1 MSAATASTRLTV
13 PDLVSPH
20 PLGDALPG
28 LYREQELVAPT
39 GEVRPGFGV
48 RFSEAFDELLAP
60 VFSTLDNQDA
70 YFDPRLT
77 PPDFLDWLGEW
88 VGVELDENWTLTRR
102 RALILRA
109 SELYRW
115 RGTARGLAAAVAIL
129 TGVEPEIVDTGG
141 VAWSQQPQ
149 STLPGTPDA
158 HVTVHLRVE
167 HPESLDRMRLD
178 AVVAAAKP
186 AHVTAS
192 VEVAST

>member
-1 MSAATASTRLTV
+1 VRRTV
-13 PDLVSPH
+13 ADLVSPH
-20 PLGDALPG
+20 PLGAALPG
-28 LYREQELVAPT
+28 LYQDQEFVPAT

-60 VFSTLDNQDA
+60 VFSSLDNLDA
-70 YFDPRLT
+70 YFDPQLA

-88 VGVELDENWTLTRR
+88 VGVELDENWALKRR

-115 RGTARGLAAAVAIL
+115 RGTARGLAAAVAVL
-129 TGVEPEIVDTGG
+129 TGVEPEIVDSGG

-149 STLPGTPDA
+149 SMLPGSPDA

-167 HPESLDRMRLD
+167 DPESLDRTRLD

-192 VEVAST
+192 VEVTAW